1 MKKISIDNVQLH
13 NRRLVSLWQHD
24 HFSSKPI
31 KHLDGKFVSSN
42 LFSVYV
48 YTTHKE
54 ESVVTVFARKVD
66 DKIGDMIANLR
77 TTIRQE
83 KRKLHRLQDTPIL
96 GNFRKPEPIAIN
108 IDKDKITPST
118 LALLKI
124 YIALDNFIL
133 EVHQAKAS
141 GDISATESDAFKNRV
156 FKQLNRTLNELKS
169 TCTKFHN
176 VRKNQ

>member
-1 MKKISIDNVQLH
+1 MKKISIDNIQLH

-24 HFSSKPI
+24 HFAPKPI
-31 KHLDGKFVSSN
+31 KHLDGQFVSSN
-42 LFSVYV
+42 VFSVYV

-54 ESVVTVFARKVD
+54 ESVVKAFAQKVD
-66 DKIGDMIANLR
+66 DKIGDVIANLR
-77 TTIRQE
+77 ATIRQE
-83 KRKLHRLQDTPIL
+83 QRKLHRLQDTPIL
-96 GNFRKPEPIAIN
+96 GNFKTPTPILIN
-108 IDKDKITPST
+108 IDKDKMSPST

-124 YIALDNFIL
+124 YIALDNFII

-156 FKQLNRTLNELKS
+156 FKQLNKTLNELKI